1 MDKVYKTQA
10 IVLSRRDWQE
20 NDCLFDFYTQEFG
33 RIKAVA
39 VSARKIQS
47 KLMGHLSGVGL
58 VEILFV
64 RGRTQNKLT
73 QAYLHKP
80 WPLRSVA
87 DWYYASGILEI
98 IAKGAPEGVKSSRV
112 WQLMNWALDKG
123 LSSVSEQAQKFILNI
138 FILKL
143 MKLWGYQVRTDTQK
157 NALPMALKQLGAE
170 HQALVTRIQD
180 MAAGESLTI
189 SPKENSW
196 LLSFLK
202 KYLTYFLERPLESL
216 KVI

>member
-1 MDKVYKTQA
+1 MDKVYKTLA

-47 KLMGHLSGVGL
+47 KLMGHLSGVGQ

-64 RGRTQNKLT
+64 RGRTQNKLI
-73 QAYLHKP
+73 QAYLQKP
-80 WPLRSVA
+80 WPLRSVV

-98 IAKGAPEGVKSSRV
+98 MAKVAPEGVKSQRA

-123 LSSVSEQAQKFILNI
+123 LSSASDQTQKFILNI

-143 MKLWGYQVRTDTQK
+143 MKLWGYQVRTESQK
-157 NALPMALKQLGAE
+157 NALPLALKQLGAE
-170 HQALVTRIQD
+170 HQALVERIQD
-180 MAAGESLTI
+180 IASGEALTI
-189 SPKENSW
+189 SLKDNGW
-196 LLSFLK
+196 LFSFLK
-202 KYLTYFLERPLESL
+202 KYLTYFLEKPLESL